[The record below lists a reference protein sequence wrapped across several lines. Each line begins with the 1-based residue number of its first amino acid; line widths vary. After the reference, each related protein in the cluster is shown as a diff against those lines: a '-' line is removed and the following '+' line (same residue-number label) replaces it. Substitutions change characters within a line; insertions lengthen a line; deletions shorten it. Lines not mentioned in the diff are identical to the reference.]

1 MKKKLKSWQG
11 WLLFGGSMVVVFA
24 LGLCISTLMERRTEI
39 KSTLI
44 NHKTVIGKLEAR
56 NEVFKNDYPREYV
69 GGDDLARFPVHNV
82 HDPSHKELP
91 AKGNLSLK
99 W

>member
-1 MKKKLKSWQG
+1 
-11 WLLFGGSMVVVFA
+11 MVVVFA

-56 NEVFKNDYPREYV
+56 NEGFKNDYPREYRTWSETAKTDLQRKFNGSV
-69 GGDDLARFPVHNV
+69 GGDPLED
-82 HDPSHKELP
+82 
-91 AKGNLSLK
+91 
-99 W
+99 